1 MPELQPNR
9 YSELAQFLRNRRAR
23 ISPKQLGLPE
33 GRRRTPGLRRAEVAT
48 LAGISLE
55 WYTYLEQGR
64 EIHVSIEVLESL
76 ARVLQLDK
84 TERKHMFLL
93 AHRQHP
99 PERPRSLD
107 VQVSPV
113 IQRHLDSLGTSPAA
127 AMDVRMNILSWNDAF
142 IALQGDFVNLEGNS
156 ERERNFLWITF
167 TSEYF
172 RTLKG
177 DQWEA
182 HARRTT
188 ARFRA
193 EYAKYVDDP
202 WWAEQV
208 ELLSEA
214 SPEFKEYWQSYEV
227 LDAYDAHKIMYHPEA
242 GILNFDHLTLQPLES
257 PELEISVQ
265 VPLPDGTAGKI
276 QALMEDRSKKS
287 FVRESGFEDLII

>member
-1 MPELQPNR
+1 MNISELQPNR

-76 ARVLQLDK
+76 ARVLQLDE

-93 AHRQHP
+93 AHRQLP
-99 PERPRSLD
+99 PERPRSLNG
-107 VQVSPV
+107 QVSPV
-113 IQRHLDSLGTSPAA
+113 IQRHLDSLGTSPATV
-127 AMDVRMNILSWNDAF
+127 MDVRMNILAWNDAF
-142 IALQGDFVNLEGNS
+142 RALKGDFVDLAGKS

-172 RTLKG
+172 RALKG

-182 HARRTT
+182 HAKRTI

-208 ELLSEA
+208 GLLSEA
-214 SPEFKEYWQSYEV
+214 SPEFKEYWQSYDI

-242 GILNFDHLTLQPLES
+242 GILKFDHLTLQPLES
-257 PELEISVQ
+257 PELEISVH
-265 VPLPDGTAGKI
+265 VPLPDGTAEKI
-276 QALMEDRSKKS
+276 QSLMEDQGER
-287 FVRESGFEDLII
+287 VL